1 MEKVYTVALA
11 GNPNVGKSTIFNN
24 LTGMHQHTGN
34 WTGKTVGN
42 AIGKTTINEQEFNF
56 VDIPGTYSIMSNSE
70 EEEIARDYI
79 CFGNPDVTVI
89 VVDSTCLERNLNLVF
104 QIMEI
109 TDKIIVCVNLLDEA
123 KNKKIKINLNKLSE
137 LLGVPVV
144 GTTARNKKTLEK
156 LKNTIYKICNEEI
169 ECKPNEIKYNK
180 EIEDKIYEIK
190 EKLVEINEKEKISEN
205 RGFIE
210 DIETNDK
217 QISSKLYR
225 WISLKLIDGEEKIL
239 DSIQKNLNIDLKN
252 KLIQEEVQNAKE
264 SLKKEK
270 VNSNNFKDKIVSN
283 IMRRAEEISKNVC
296 IFEDKNYGERDR
308 KIDKILTS
316 KKLGIPIM
324 ILFLGLIFWIT
335 IIGANYPS
343 NMLFSFFSWL
353 QNILI
358 KLADKINCPTW
369 ISSMLINGVYQTL
382 TWIISVMLPPMAI
395 FFPLFTI
402 LEDLGYLPR
411 IAFNMDGFFKKAC
424 CSGKQMI
431 TMCMGFGC
439 NACGVTGCRII
450 DSPRERL
457 IAILTNN
464 FVPCNGRFPFLISI
478 STIFIAGLFSGKNGF
493 LSSIIATLS
502 VILVI
507 ILGIFLT
514 LIISR
519 LLSKTIL
526 KGIPSSFVLEL
537 PPYRKPQFGKILVRS
552 ILDRTLFVLGR
563 AVLVAAPAGL
573 VIWILANVGINGESL
588 LNIIASFLNPFAKL
602 MGLDGYILT
611 AFILGIPANEIVL
624 PIILMCY
631 LKGTQ
636 LMNIEDIMTIG
647 NILIQNGWTLLTAIN
662 VMLFTILHFP
672 CATTLL
678 TIKKET
684 KSNKWTLISF
694 AIPTICGII
703 LCMITN
709 LIWNIFSVLV
719 L

>member
-1 MEKVYTVALA
+1 MKNTYTVALA
-11 GNPNVGKSTIFNN
+11 GNPNVGKSTIFNS

-34 WTGKTVGN
+34 WTGKTVAN
-42 AIGKTTINEQEFNF
+42 ATGEAIINEKEFTF

-79 CFGNPDVTVI
+79 CFGNPDATVI
-89 VVDSTCLERNLNLVF
+89 VVDGTCLERNLNLVY

-109 TDKIIVCVNLLDEA
+109 TDNIIVCVNLLDEA
-123 KNKKIKINLNKLSE
+123 KKKKIKIDLKKLE
-137 LLGVPVV
+137 DLLGVPVV
-144 GTTARNKKTLEK
+144 GTVARDKQTLEN
-156 LKNTIYKICNEEI
+156 LKNTIYKVCEGEIKPHTKTVKYEQEI
-169 ECKPNEIKYNK
+169 EEN
-180 EIEDKIYEIK
+180 
-190 EKLVEINEKEKISEN
+190 LEKIMGALDTDLLKNEYSEKRN
-205 RGFIE
+205 KAT
-210 DIETNDK
+210 DIEVERNK
-217 QISSKLYR
+217 ISKKLHR
-225 WISLKLIDGEEKIL
+225 WIAIKLIDGEEKIL
-239 DSIQKNLNIDLKN
+239 KSIKENLELNLEEQE
-252 KLIQEEVQNAKE
+252 IQQSVVEAKE
-264 SLKKEK
+264 NLETKEITSK
-270 VNSNNFKDKIVSN
+270 NFKDKIVAD
-283 IMRRAEEISKNVC
+283 IMKKAEATSKEVC
-296 IFEDKNYGERDR
+296 TFENKNYRERDL

-316 KKLGIPIM
+316 KIFGIPIM

-335 IIGANYPS
+335 IVGANYPS
-343 NMLFSFFSWL
+343 EWLFSIFNWL
-353 QNILI
+353 QD
-358 KLADKINCPTW
+358 KLVHFANYIHCPTW
-369 ISSMLINGVYQTL
+369 LSDMLINGVYKTL
-382 TWIISVMLPPMAI
+382 TWIIAVMLPPMAI

-464 FVPCNGRFPFLISI
+464 FVPCNGRFPFLITI
-478 STIFIAGLFSGKNGF
+478 ATIFIAGAFAGGNGF
-493 LSSIIATLS
+493 LASILS
-502 VILVI
+502 TFAVI
-507 ILGIFLT
+507 IVIIFGIFLT
-514 LIISR
+514 LVISKI
-519 LLSKTIL
+519 LSKTIL
-526 KGIPSSFVLEL
+526 KGMPSSMILEL

-552 ILDRTLFVLGR
+552 IFDRTLFVLGR
-563 AVLVAAPAGL
+563 AISVAAPAGL
-573 VIWILANVGINGESL
+573 VIWFMANVGINQQSL
-588 LNIIASFLNPFAKL
+588 LSIIANFLNPFAKL

-631 LKGTQ
+631 LKGGT
-636 LMNIEDIMTIG
+636 LVNIEDTIQIG
-647 NILIQNGWTLLTAIN
+647 QILIQNGWTMLTAMN

-678 TIKKET
+678 TVKKET
-684 KSNKWTLISF
+684 GSWKWTAISF
-694 AIPTICGII
+694 AIPTVCGIV

-709 LIWNIFSVLV
+709 FVYNIILV

>member
-1 MEKVYTVALA
+1 MKNTYTVALA
-11 GNPNVGKSTIFNN
+11 GNPNVGKSTIFNS

-34 WTGKTVGN
+34 WTGKTVAN
-42 AIGKTTINEQEFNF
+42 ATGEAIINDKEFTF

-79 CFGNPDVTVI
+79 CFGNPDATVI
-89 VVDSTCLERNLNLVF
+89 VVDSTCLERNLNLVY

-109 TDKIIVCVNLLDEA
+109 TDNIIVCVNLLDEA
-123 KNKKIKINLNKLSE
+123 KKKKIKIDLKKLE
-137 LLGVPVV
+137 DLLGVPVV
-144 GTTARNKKTLEK
+144 GTVARDKQTLEN
-156 LKNTIYKICNEEI
+156 LRNTIYKVCDGEIKPHTKTVRYEQEI
-169 ECKPNEIKYNK
+169 EEN
-180 EIEDKIYEIK
+180 
-190 EKLVEINEKEKISEN
+190 LEKIVETLDTDLLTNEYSEKRN
-205 RGFIE
+205 IST
-210 DIETNDK
+210 DIEVEKNK
-217 QISSKLYR
+217 ISKKLYR
-225 WISLKLIDGEEKIL
+225 WIAIRLIDGEEKIL
-239 DSIQKNLNIDLKN
+239 KSIQENLELDLEEQE
-252 KLIQEEVQNAKE
+252 IQQSVIEAKE
-264 SLKKEK
+264 NLETREITSK
-270 VNSNNFKDKIVSN
+270 NFKDKIVAD
-283 IMRRAEEISKNVC
+283 IMKKAEATSKEVC
-296 IFEDKNYGERDR
+296 TFENKNYRERDL

-316 KKLGIPIM
+316 KIFGIPIM

-335 IIGANYPS
+335 IVGANYPS
-343 NMLFSFFSWL
+343 EWLFSIFNWF
-353 QNILI
+353 QG
-358 KLADKINCPTW
+358 KLVHFANYIHCPTW
-369 ISSMLINGVYQTL
+369 LSDMLINGVYKTL
-382 TWIISVMLPPMAI
+382 TWIIAVMLPPMAI

-464 FVPCNGRFPFLISI
+464 FVPCNGRFPFLITI
-478 STIFIAGLFSGKNGF
+478 ATIFIAGAFAGGNGF
-493 LSSIIATLS
+493 LASILS
-502 VILVI
+502 TFAVI
-507 ILGIFLT
+507 IVIIFGIFLT
-514 LIISR
+514 LVISKI
-519 LLSKTIL
+519 LSKTIL
-526 KGIPSSFVLEL
+526 KGMPSSMVLEL

-552 ILDRTLFVLGR
+552 IFDRTLFVLGR
-563 AVLVAAPAGL
+563 AISVAAPAGL
-573 VIWILANVGINGESL
+573 VIWLMANVGIDGQSL
-588 LNIIASFLNPFAKL
+588 LSIIANFLNPFAKL

-631 LKGTQ
+631 LKGGT
-636 LMNIEDIMTIG
+636 LVNIEDTIQIG
-647 NILIQNGWTLLTAIN
+647 QILIQNGWTMLTAMN

-678 TIKKET
+678 TVKKET
-684 KSNKWTLISF
+684 GSWKWTAISF
-694 AIPTICGII
+694 AIPTICGIV

-709 LIWNIFSVLV
+709 LVYNVILV

>member
-1 MEKVYTVALA
+1 MENTYTVALA

-34 WTGKTVGN
+34 WTGKTVANATGN
-42 AIGKTTINEQEFNF
+42 LVIKDEKFNL
-56 VDIPGTYSIMSNSE
+56 VDIPGTYSIMSNSQ

-79 CFGNPDVTVI
+79 CFEKPDTTII

-109 TDKIIVCVNLLDEA
+109 TDNIIVCVNLLDEA
-123 KNKKIKINLNKLSE
+123 KKKKIHINLKKLEE

-144 GTTARNKKTLEK
+144 GTTARDKRTLEN
-156 LKNTIYKICNEEI
+156 LKNTIYKVCKKEI
-169 ECKPNEIKYNK
+169 IPNPKKIKYSSQ
-180 EIEDKIYEIK
+180 IEENIDILEQELINTYE
-190 EKLVEINEKEKISEN
+190 ENEQENYRGIPLALEENKISE
-205 RGFIE
+205 
-210 DIETNDK
+210 
-217 QISSKLYR
+217 KLYR
-225 WISLKLIDGEEKIL
+225 WISIKIIDGEEKIL
-239 DSIQKNLNIDLKN
+239 ETIQQKFNINLEAENIKECTTYIKNNLEKSGITN
-252 KLIQEEVQNAKE
+252 K
-264 SLKKEK
+264 
-270 VNSNNFKDKIVSN
+270 NFKDKIVSN
-283 IMRRAEEISKNVC
+283 IVKKAEEVSQEVC
-296 IFEDKNYGERDR
+296 SFEDRDYSGRDR

-316 KKLGIPIM
+316 KKFGIPIM
-324 ILFLGLIFWIT
+324 ILFLGLIFWLT
-335 IIGANYPS
+335 IVGANYPS
-343 NMLFSFFSWL
+343 ELLFNLFNSI
-353 QNILI
+353 QI
-358 KLADKINCPTW
+358 KLINFANYIHCPQW
-369 ISSMLINGVYQTL
+369 LSDMLINGIYQTL
-382 TWIISVMLPPMAI
+382 TWIIAVMLPPMAI

-478 STIFIAGLFSGKNGF
+478 ATIFIAGAYSAGNGF
-493 LSSIIATLS
+493 LSSILSTLA
-502 VILVI
+502 VI
-507 ILGIFLT
+507 IVIIFGIFLT
-514 LIISR
+514 LIISKI
-519 LLSKTIL
+519 LSNTIL
-526 KGIPSSFVLEL
+526 KGMPSSIVLEL

-552 ILDRTLFVLGR
+552 IFDRTLFILGR
-563 AVLVAAPAGL
+563 AISVAAPAGL
-573 VIWILANVGINGESL
+573 VIWLLANIGINGESL
-588 LNIIASFLNPFAKL
+588 LTIIANFLNPFAKL

-631 LKGTQ
+631 LKGGA
-636 LMNIEDIMTIG
+636 LVKIEDTIQIG
-647 NILIQNGWTLLTAIN
+647 QILIQNGWNMLTAMN

-684 KSNKWTLISF
+684 NSWKWTGIAFLL
-694 AIPTICGII
+694 PTLCGII
-703 LCMITN
+703 LCMCTTLAYNVIL
-709 LIWNIFSVLV
+709 LIN
-719 L
+719 

>member
-1 MEKVYTVALA
+1 MKNTYTVALA
-11 GNPNVGKSTIFNN
+11 GNPNVGKSTIFNS

-34 WTGKTVGN
+34 WTGKTVAN
-42 AIGKTTINEQEFNF
+42 ATGKSIINDKEFTF

-89 VVDSTCLERNLNLVF
+89 VVDSTCLERNLNLVY

-109 TDKIIVCVNLLDEA
+109 TDNIIVCVNLLDEA
-123 KNKKIKINLNKLSE
+123 KKKKIKIDLKKLE
-137 LLGVPVV
+137 DLLGVPVV
-144 GTTARNKKTLEK
+144 GTVARDKQTLEN
-156 LKNTIYKICNEEI
+156 LKNTIYKVCEGEIRPHTKTVIYEQEI
-169 ECKPNEIKYNK
+169 EEN
-180 EIEDKIYEIK
+180 
-190 EKLVEINEKEKISEN
+190 LEKIVGALDTDSLKNEYSEKRN
-205 RGFIE
+205 MAT
-210 DIETNDK
+210 DIEVEEK
-217 QISSKLYR
+217 KISKKLYR
-225 WISLKLIDGEEKIL
+225 WIAIKLIDGEEKIL
-239 DSIQKNLNIDLKN
+239 KSIQENLELNLEEQEIRQSVIEAKKNLETREITSK
-252 KLIQEEVQNAKE
+252 
-264 SLKKEK
+264 
-270 VNSNNFKDKIVSN
+270 NFKDKIVAD
-283 IMRRAEEISKNVC
+283 IMKKAEETSKEVC
-296 IFEDKNYGERDR
+296 TFENKNYRERDL

-316 KKLGIPIM
+316 KIFGIPIM

-335 IIGANYPS
+335 IVGANYPS
-343 NMLFSFFSWL
+343 EWLFSVFNWL
-353 QNILI
+353 QDKLI
-358 KLADKINCPTW
+358 YFANYIHCPIW
-369 ISSMLINGVYQTL
+369 LSDMLINGVYKTL
-382 TWIISVMLPPMAI
+382 TWIVAVMLPPMAI

-464 FVPCNGRFPFLISI
+464 FVPCNGRFPFLITI
-478 STIFIAGLFSGKNGF
+478 ATIFIAGAFAGGNGF
-493 LSSIIATLS
+493 LASILS
-502 VILVI
+502 TFAVI
-507 ILGIFLT
+507 IVIIFGIFLT
-514 LIISR
+514 LVISKI
-519 LLSKTIL
+519 LSKTIL
-526 KGIPSSFVLEL
+526 KGMPSSMILEL

-552 ILDRTLFVLGR
+552 IFDRTLFVLGR
-563 AVLVAAPAGL
+563 AISVAAPAGL
-573 VIWILANVGINGESL
+573 VIWLMANIGINGQSL
-588 LNIIASFLNPFAKL
+588 LSIIANFLNPFAKL

-631 LKGTQ
+631 LKSGT
-636 LMNIEDIMTIG
+636 LVNIEDTIQIG
-647 NILIQNGWTLLTAIN
+647 QILIQNGWTMITAMN

-684 KSNKWTLISF
+684 GSWKWTAISF
-694 AIPTICGII
+694 AIPTVCGIV
-703 LCMITN
+703 LCMFTN
-709 LIWNIFSVLV
+709 LVYNFILV
-719 L
+719 Y

>member
-1 MEKVYTVALA
+1 MENTYTVALA

-34 WTGKTVGN
+34 WTGKTVANATGN
-42 AIGKTTINEQEFNF
+42 LMIKDEKFNL
-56 VDIPGTYSIMSNSE
+56 VDIPGTYSIMSNSQ

-79 CFGNPDVTVI
+79 CFEKPDTTII

-109 TDKIIVCVNLLDEA
+109 TDNIIVCVNLLDEA
-123 KNKKIKINLNKLSE
+123 KKKKIHINLKKLEE

-144 GTTARNKKTLEK
+144 GTTARDKRTLEN
-156 LKNTIYKICNEEI
+156 LKNTIYKVCKKEI
-169 ECKPNEIKYNK
+169 IPNPKKIKYSSQ
-180 EIEDKIYEIK
+180 IEENIDILEQELINTYE
-190 EKLVEINEKEKISEN
+190 ENEQENYRGIPLALEENKISE
-205 RGFIE
+205 
-210 DIETNDK
+210 
-217 QISSKLYR
+217 KLYR
-225 WISLKLIDGEEKIL
+225 WISIKIIDGEEKIL
-239 DSIQKNLNIDLKN
+239 ETIQQKFNINLEAENIKECTTHIKNNLEKSGITN
-252 KLIQEEVQNAKE
+252 K
-264 SLKKEK
+264 
-270 VNSNNFKDKIVSN
+270 NFKDKIVSN
-283 IMRRAEEISKNVC
+283 IVKKAEEVSQEVC
-296 IFEDKNYGERDR
+296 SFEDRDYSGRDR

-316 KKLGIPIM
+316 KKFGIPIM
-324 ILFLGLIFWIT
+324 ILFLGLIFWLT
-335 IIGANYPS
+335 IVGANYAS
-343 NMLFSFFSWL
+343 ELLFNLFNSI
-353 QNILI
+353 QI
-358 KLADKINCPTW
+358 KLINFANYIHCPQW
-369 ISSMLINGVYQTL
+369 LSDMLINGIYQTL
-382 TWIISVMLPPMAI
+382 TWIIAVMLPPMAI

-478 STIFIAGLFSGKNGF
+478 ATIFIAGAYSAGNGF
-493 LSSIIATLS
+493 LSSILSTLA
-502 VILVI
+502 VI
-507 ILGIFLT
+507 IVIIFGIFLT
-514 LIISR
+514 LIISKI
-519 LLSKTIL
+519 LSNTIL
-526 KGIPSSFVLEL
+526 KGMPSSIVLEL

-552 ILDRTLFVLGR
+552 IFDRTLFILGR
-563 AVLVAAPAGL
+563 AISVAAPAGL
-573 VIWILANVGINGESL
+573 VIWLLANIGINRESL
-588 LNIIASFLNPFAKL
+588 LTIIANFLNPFAKL

-631 LKGTQ
+631 LKGEA
-636 LMNIEDIMTIG
+636 LVKIEDTIQIG
-647 NILIQNGWTLLTAIN
+647 QILIQNGWNMLTAMN

-684 KSNKWTLISF
+684 NSWKWTGIAFLL
-694 AIPTICGII
+694 PTLCGII
-703 LCMITN
+703 LCMCTTLAYNVIL
-709 LIWNIFSVLV
+709 LIN
-719 L
+719 